1 MSFWRSFRLIL
12 AALCAAPAA
21 SAATPPSWDKPPP
34 RAVPA
39 HIPPAARGF
48 QAALRSGFSLP
59 WGKAS
64 EEPGDELS
72 ARSGWQVPV
81 ILDAGFK
88 LNKPVFLGLYLGF
101 GYGSGRA
108 EACDAE
114 GFDCRVLSYQFGVQG
129 QYQFGASEAINPWIG
144 YGIGYEILEQSIS
157 TEGYDETEIS
167 HGMTFAKLGLGADL
181 RGVFGLGPFVEV
193 SAGRFAAS
201 STSVDETEVHEGPV
215 DESAWHGMLS
225 FGVRLVV
232 LP

>member
-1 MSFWRSFRLIL
+1 M
-12 AALCAAPAA
+12 APAAPAA
-21 SAATPPSWDKPPP
+21 SESGWDAPPP
-34 RAVPA
+34 RAVPRS
-39 HIPPAARGF
+39 IPPAARGF

-64 EEPGDELS
+64 AEPGDELA

-88 LNKPVFLGLYLGF
+88 LNKPIFLGLYLGI

-108 EACDAE
+108 EACAAD
-114 GFDCRVLSYQFGVQG
+114 GFDCSALSYQFGLQG
-129 QYQFGASEAINPWIG
+129 QFQFGASESINPWIG
-144 YGIGYEILEQSIS
+144 YGFGYEILQQSLS
-157 TEGYDETEIS
+157 ADGYDETEVS
-167 HGMTFAKLGLGADL
+167 HGPTFAKLGLGADL

-201 STSVDETEVHEGPV
+201 STSVDDTEVHDGPL
-215 DESAWHGMLS
+215 DESTWHGQFM